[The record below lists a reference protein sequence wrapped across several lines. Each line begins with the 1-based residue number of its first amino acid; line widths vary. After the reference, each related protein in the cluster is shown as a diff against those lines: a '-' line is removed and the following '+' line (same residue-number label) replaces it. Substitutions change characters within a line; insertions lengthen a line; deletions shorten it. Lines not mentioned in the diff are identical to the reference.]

1 METKKLAELL
11 GAVGSVV
18 AIVVVLALG
27 PLLTLWALNTLF
39 PALNIPYNFS
49 TWAAVAILGA
59 AIKTNVKVNK

>member
-11 GAVGSVV
+11 GAVV
-18 AIVVVLALG
+18 AIAVVLALG

-39 PALNIPYNFS
+39 PALDIPYDFS

-59 AIKTNVKVNK
+59 ALKTNVKVNK